1 MHNIRTNVRIIF
13 FIKYLLL
20 IKIEVTKLKSR
31 AKEIIKNKKINKI
44 EVENMLLKKEIK
56 RFKNSKEKIESQ
68 FGFNIP
74 NYIIDEIINN
84 NNYNNLCSLVNL
96 AVFQNRL
103 TKEQGIIIKHK
114 YNNLK
119 F

>member
-1 MHNIRTNVRIIF
+1 M
-13 FIKYLLL
+13 
-20 IKIEVTKLKSR
+20 KSQ
-31 AKEIIKNKKINKI
+31 NKKIIRSKYLETKKMSKV

-56 RFKNSKEKIESQ
+56 RFKNLKEKIEYQ
-68 FGFNIP
+68 YGFNIP

-84 NNYNNLCSLVNL
+84 NNYDNLCSLVNL
-96 AVFQNRL
+96 AVIQNRL

-114 YNNLK
+114 YDNLK

>member
-1 MHNIRTNVRIIF
+1 M
-13 FIKYLLL
+13 
-20 IKIEVTKLKSR
+20 KSR
-31 AKEIIKNKKINKI
+31 DKEIIKNKEMNKT

-56 RFKNSKEKIESQ
+56 RFKNSKEKIKSQ